1 MWIFNDKDLIHN
13 VIHLSNLKAGN
24 NQKNVLII
32 FRDEGG
38 CKAACLDRPVVPIP
52 EKTRD
57 LKALKKAQKGRP
69 ASTPPAPASASA
81 SASPTRT
88 KQVTVSLSNVM
99 WLICAVTYHHNNI
112 NPYSAGL
119 HFSRQNLTSTD
130 VRF

>member
-1 MWIFNDKDLIHN
+1 MWIFNDQDLIHN
-13 VIHLSNLKAGN
+13 VFHLSILKAGS

-69 ASTPPAPASASA
+69 ASTPPAPASAS
-81 SASPTRT
+81 PTHT
-88 KQVTVSLSNVM
+88 KQVTFSLSNVM
-99 WLICAVTYHHNNI
+99 WLICAGTYHDNNI
-112 NPYSAGL
+112 NPYSAG
-119 HFSRQNLTSTD
+119 STLV
-130 VRF
+130 VRI